1 MLPGSTPAA
10 TPVAGSLP
18 LTGWLFDCYPGP
30 GCMVVWLVDEQGR
43 SHRLEDPFRPPFYL
57 RGGRE
62 ALRAAVRDLARAHL
76 AEPVGMTRRQEFWS
90 GEQVAV
96 LQCRLLDPER
106 QPALL
111 RLLSVPRPGLTLYDC
126 DLPLP
131 LLYCHTRGI
140 FPLAPCTVA
149 RAEDGT
155 LAFTAHASPWD
166 LTHRE
171 PPLTRMELE
180 GQGDERGR
188 GSPFGRLRR
197 LEVRWEGRTLVLE
210 EGDPATLLTAL
221 NRVLD
226 EVDPHVLVTRHGDSY
241 LLPVLLTLAR
251 QAGVP
256 LRLDREVVRRDL
268 SRRGR
273 SFFSYGRVLY
283 MAPAMPLFGRW
294 HLDVRNSF
302 FLSETGL
309 AGLLELSRLAKV
321 PVQKLARTS
330 PGTAIT
336 SLQLERALSEGILVP
351 WKKGEPERW
360 KTAWELLVADKGGLV
375 YEPLLGL
382 YEGVGE
388 IDFAS
393 MYPSLMV
400 HHNISPET
408 VGCTCCP
415 EAATPEI
422 GLSTCR
428 KREGLVTKTLRPILA
443 RRARLKGLRDGA
455 AGEARDLLDARQN
468 ALKWIL
474 VCCFGYLGYRNARFG
489 RIEAHEAV
497 TAHSRETLLAAM
509 ALAEARGFK
518 VLHAIVDSL
527 WLQKPRAS
535 EADYAALCAAIG
547 EATGIPIALEGVYNW
562 IAFLPSRTHPGVGVP
577 NRFVGALCGGG
588 LKIRGI
594 EQRRSDTPAFV
605 REAQE
610 AMLAI
615 LARADGAAGF
625 RAEVPAVLEVLAEAA
640 ARLREGRVPVEALT
654 ITKTVSQEAREYRTG
669 SLVALASRQMAAAG
683 VPVHPGEQVH
693 YVITGF
699 DKHNAGERVCA
710 LPLLTPD
717 LTYDAAKYLE
727 MLLEAAATLL
737 QPAGITPAAIR
748 QALGLPAASP
758 RRRSGGRS

>member
-1 MLPGSTPAA
+1 
-10 TPVAGSLP
+10 
-18 LTGWLFDCYPGP
+18 
-30 GCMVVWLVDEQGR
+30 
-43 SHRLEDPFRPPFYL
+43 
-57 RGGRE
+57 
-62 ALRAAVRDLARAHL
+62 
-76 AEPVGMTRRQEFWS
+76 
-90 GEQVAV
+90 
-96 LQCRLLDPER
+96 
-106 QPALL
+106 
-111 RLLSVPRPGLTLYDC
+111 
-126 DLPLP
+126 
-131 LLYCHTRGI
+131 
-140 FPLAPCTVA
+140 
-149 RAEDGT
+149 
-155 LAFTAHASPWD
+155 
-166 LTHRE
+166 
-171 PPLTRMELE
+171 
-180 GQGDERGR
+180 
-188 GSPFGRLRR
+188 
-197 LEVRWEGRTLVLE
+197 
-210 EGDPATLLTAL
+210 
-221 NRVLD
+221 
-226 EVDPHVLVTRHGDSY
+226 
-241 LLPVLLTLAR
+241 
-251 QAGVP
+251 
-256 LRLDREVVRRDL
+256 
-268 SRRGR
+268 
-273 SFFSYGRVLY
+273 
-283 MAPAMPLFGRW
+283 MAPALPLFGRW
-294 HLDVRNSF
+294 HLDARNSF

-336 SLQLERALSEGILVP
+336 YLQLERALSEGILVP

-360 KTAWELLVADKGGLV
+360 KTAWDLLVADKGGLV

-408 VGCTCCP
+408 VGCACCP

-422 GLSTCR
+422 GISTCR

-455 AGEARDLLDARQN
+455 MGEARDLLDARQN

-497 TAHSRETLLAAM
+497 TAHSRETLLTAM
-509 ALAEARGFK
+509 AIAEGRGFRA
-518 VLHAIVDSL
+518 LHAIVDSL
-527 WLQKPRAS
+527 WLQKPGAT
-535 EADYAALCAAIG
+535 EADYATLCAAIR
-547 EATGIPIALEGVYNW
+547 EATGIPIALEGIYKW

-577 NRFVGALCGGG
+577 NRFVGALPGGG

-610 AMLAI
+610 AMLAV
-615 LARADGAAGF
+615 LARAEGAAGF
-625 RAEVPAVLEVLAEAA
+625 RAAVPAVLEVLAEAA

-654 ITKTVSQEAREYRTG
+654 ISKTVSQEAGAYRTN

-683 VPVHPGEQVH
+683 VPVHPGEQVR

-699 DKHNAGERVCA
+699 DKHDAGERVRA

-748 QALGLPAASP
+748 QALGLPPARPGHRRP
-758 RRRSGGRS
+758 RTT